1 MIDIFELLKME
12 NKAGIISYFLHY
24 NAKGQSPFMVSEIKI
39 NLNGKGDRILV
50 NNGNLL
56 LSIPSACPQEPM
68 IC

>member
-1 MIDIFELLKME
+1 M
-12 NKAGIISYFLHY
+12 ISYFLHY
-24 NAKGQSPFMVSEIKI
+24 NVKGQSPFMSGEISI
-39 NLNGKGDRILV
+39 NLNGKGGRILV

>member
-1 MIDIFELLKME
+1 MLWKFYSLYE
-12 NKAGIISYFLHY
+12 NSYFLHY
-24 NAKGQSPFMVSEIKI
+24 NVKDPSPFMSSEIKI
-39 NLNGKGDRILV
+39 NLNGKEGRILV